1 MNKIYQIITNLL
13 IVLMKLVGVAI
24 IVGIII
30 TLFYIQLI
38 LN

>member
-1 MNKIYQIITNLL
+1 MDKIYQIITNLL
-13 IVLMKLVGVAI
+13 LVLMKLVGVAI
-24 IVGIII
+24 IVGVII